1 MGHQNLLGLMLHFV
15 TLPLL
20 ALLLAGERSKL
31 IMMGVFAALVA
42 VALGASRGAI
52 GFVAIG
58 LALLFLLSLARR
70 PTSHK
75 WKITGLAVLVMAV
88 VVRSEERRV
97 GEACVSTC
105 CSRWSPYRK
114 KKKINQH

>member
-1 MGHQNLLGLMLHFV
+1 MRISDWSSDVCSSDLGTMGHQNLLGLMLHFV

-58 LALLFLLSLARR
+58 LALLFLLSLARQLGSAAWR
-70 PTSHK
+70 
-75 WKITGLAVLVMAV
+75 
-88 VVRSEERRV
+88 ERV
-97 GEACVSTC
+97 C
-105 CSRWSPYRK
+105 PYV
-114 KKKINQH
+114 

>member
-1 MGHQNLLGLMLHFV
+1 MGHQNFLGLMLHFV

-75 WKITGLAVLVMAV
+75 WKFTALAVLVMAV
-88 VVRSEERRV
+88 VVPITISSFNERFARRQ
-97 GEACVSTC
+97 T
-105 CSRWSPYRK
+105 
-114 KKKINQH
+114 

>member
-1 MGHQNLLGLMLHFV
+1 MTVDQRMSGAIQAAGTMGHQNLLGLMLHFV

-58 LALLFLLSLARR
+58 LALLFLLPPARQLGSAAWR
-70 PTSHK
+70 
-75 WKITGLAVLVMAV
+75 
-88 VVRSEERRV
+88 ERV
-97 GEACVSTC
+97 C
-105 CSRWSPYRK
+105 PYV
-114 KKKINQH
+114 